1 MASTESPYVVSH
13 NFCAVRAET
22 LPELNQRLDDF
33 NNDQDLPGRIARFR
47 ANASIAPITTQ
58 APLQVVT
65 QVAPPAVIAAVPD
78 VQQAVNNFNDA
89 GITGQIVQGTATSIE
104 QKEDKFGGKYT
115 RGNPDAGD
123 CSHGPRIYKDWRSK
137 AGKQMQAFVCTNDS
151 PFGNWKDTKCDLAW
165 AN

>member
-1 MASTESPYVVSH
+1 MSTTESPFSLTFKVG
-13 NFCAVRAET
+13 R
-22 LPELNQRLDDF
+22 
-33 NNDQDLPGRIARFR
+33 NNDLLTGRADTVAEMAQRVTELRQLEAVVIASEGGV
-47 ANASIAPITTQ
+47 A

-65 QVAPPAVIAAVPD
+65 QVAPPAVIATVPD

-137 AGKQMQAFVCTNDS
+137 AGKQMQAYVCTNDS